1 MYYGVVKS
9 APKRRRPE
17 LTQDLFEGNRG
28 EMPKLT
34 GLFEAALFVQNL
46 ARARDF
52 YQQVVGL
59 KKLRESE
66 VGCVFIVA
74 ERQLLLVIAQEK
86 ARVPSKTPGGEV
98 PPCLVRAGETLGAG
112 HIAFAV
118 AESEFD
124 VWRASL
130 ESNGGTGAERRR
142 LGRAGGRSL
151 YFRDPDGHLIELA
164 TPGVWDLDW

>member
-1 MYYGVVKS
+1 
-9 APKRRRPE
+9 
-17 LTQDLFEGNRG
+17 
-28 EMPKLT
+28 MPKLT

-98 PPCLVRAGETLGAG
+98 PPCLVPAGENLGVR

-118 AESEFD
+118 DESEFD
-124 VWRASL
+124 VWRAIL
-130 ESNGGTGAERRR
+130 KATDTGAERRR
-142 LGRAGGRSL
+142 LGKQEVVAFTFGIRT
-151 YFRDPDGHLIELA
+151 A
-164 TPGVWDLDW
+164 T

>member
-1 MYYGVVKS
+1 
-9 APKRRRPE
+9 
-17 LTQDLFEGNRG
+17 
-28 EMPKLT
+28 MPKLN

-52 YQQVVGL
+52 YEQVVGL
-59 KKLRESE
+59 EKLRESE

-86 ARVPSKTPGGEV
+86 ARVSSKTPGGEV

-118 AESEFD
+118 AEAEFD
-124 VWRASL
+124 VWRA
-130 ESNGGTGAERRR
+130 R
-142 LGRAGGRSL
+142 LDTSEVQVLSVVNWEAGGRSL

-164 TPGVWDLDW
+164 TPGVWDPDW